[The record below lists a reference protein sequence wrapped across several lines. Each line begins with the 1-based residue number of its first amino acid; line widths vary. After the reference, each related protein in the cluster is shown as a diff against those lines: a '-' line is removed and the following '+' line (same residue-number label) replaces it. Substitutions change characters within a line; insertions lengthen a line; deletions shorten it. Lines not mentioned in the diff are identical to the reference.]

1 MKTCIASLLLMFF
14 IAQGLMAQLIS
25 LGLVEESNI
34 EKEIPNGIK
43 RGYFYFTPELQFV
56 SDNQLYAGTPNGL
69 YRCNISSPNAVKWE
83 KLPITD
89 DIIEDFEIRGDTVIV
104 LSRKE
109 LLLSIDGGMTAL
121 RRFSDTVFLD
131 SAYIREL
138 HNIAVHPNDAKRFY
152 VAHGISYL
160 SYTDDLGLS
169 WSKIS
174 DTGLT
179 DLYYSPH
186 DPMNLVGYGN
196 NKMYDATGAYVS
208 TDGGLNWEY
217 ARRISGTIGET
228 YRIAFHPADSNKLVV
243 CGNGVYALSDDG
255 GASWSRT
262 YLAGYEQDKRQTAY
276 LFDVVYDA
284 RNPDTLYGANM
295 YTGFELDTD
304 TMKVVRSTDGGITWS
319 EFFAAQM
326 TNKGNLL
333 RMDIKENLLALYTS
347 ANGIYLLDVDAV
359 DTSIPAMKNEEMITT
374 PYYDLQGRPVESPT
388 RGIYIKDGKKIAV
401 D

>member
-1 MKTCIASLLLMFF
+1 MKTRIASLLLMLF
-14 IAQGLMAQLIS
+14 IVQGSMAQLIS

-34 EKEIPNGIK
+34 ENKKDEIR
-43 RGYFYFTPELQFV
+43 RGFYFIPEITFIGE
-56 SDNQLYAGTPNGL
+56 NMLYAGTPSGL
-69 YRCNISSPNAVKWE
+69 YKCDVSNLDAVQWG

-89 DIIEDFEIRGDTVIV
+89 DIIEDFEVRGDTVIV

-109 LLLSIDGGMTAL
+109 LLLSIDGGMTAI

-138 HNIAVHPNDAKRFY
+138 HNIAVYPNDAKRLY

-160 SYTDDLGLS
+160 SYTDDFGLS

-228 YRIAFHPADSNKLVV
+228 YRVAFHPTDSNKLVV
-243 CGNGVYALSDDG
+243 CGNGVYALSNDG
-255 GASWSRT
+255 GHSWSRT
-262 YLAGYEQDKRQTAY
+262 YLPGYEQYQRPTAC
-276 LFDVVYDA
+276 LFDVVYDT

-304 TMKVVRSTDGGITWS
+304 TMKIVRSTDGGITWS